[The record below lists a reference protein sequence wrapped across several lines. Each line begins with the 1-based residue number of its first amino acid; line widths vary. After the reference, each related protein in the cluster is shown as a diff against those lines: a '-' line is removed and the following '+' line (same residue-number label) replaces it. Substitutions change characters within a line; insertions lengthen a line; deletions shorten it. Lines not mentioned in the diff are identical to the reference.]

1 MPGLWP
7 ALPIIK
13 QCLIGIAVTSP
24 AMTPPGVR
32 AQNCGDG
39 EDPCLACRPG
49 SERGRLARLVGWHGR
64 AHRRHFPPGR
74 KGRERIGRST
84 DAGSR
89 RTRRGRPGQ
98 SLVHNPPNGASTA
111 PTFGTAS
118 QTPVDLARRSDGA
131 FGCNGSNLMVR
142 NDVARTHNHDGT
154 PSSIRLGACAR
165 PSAFICMMKYSC
177 HLAVMPGKYN
187 EVKSL

>member
-1 MPGLWP
+1 MPASCPGFGRDTQAVPDRNCRHKPGNDATECAHTELWGWQRP
-7 ALPIIK
+7 
-13 QCLIGIAVTSP
+13 
-24 AMTPPGVR
+24 VR
-32 AQNCGDG
+32 
-39 EDPCLACRPG
+39 RG
-49 SERGRLARLVGWHGR
+49 SERGRLARLAGRKGR
-64 AHRRHFPPGR
+64 ARRRHFPPGR
-74 KGRERIGRST
+74 KGRERIGRSA

-89 RTRRGRPGQ
+89 ARRGRPGQ
-98 SLVHNPPNGASTA
+98 SLVHNPPNGASAA

-118 QTPVDLARRSDGA
+118 QTSVDLARRSDGA

-177 HLAVMPGKYN
+177 HLAVMAGKYN